1 MGGGELLA
9 FEKKKT
15 DAKIGAIDA
24 PKEVGERLEVGL
36 NSHESVKR
44 TLSMKE
50 VLFKRSAKK
59 MKEKGS
65 VRGESGRDAT
75 EKRTRMRGLPNP
87 DRS

>member
-1 MGGGELLA
+1 MGRAELLA
-9 FEKKKT
+9 FKKEKT
-15 DAKIGAIDA
+15 DTEIGAIDA
-24 PKEVGERLEVGL
+24 PEEVGKRLEVRF
-36 NSHESVKR
+36 NSHESVER
-44 TLSMKE
+44 ALSTKE
-50 VLFKRSAKK
+50 VLFKRGAKK